1 MRGKSTDYAL
11 SRDILEWNVP
21 EEVLAVLLK
30 DRSTGRNLI
39 WATDDY
45 AARGKGFGA
54 NDEMQVAQIVDRDH
68 PVIRPRVDKNAEEQ
82 RQRSVKRAVQSIYGF
97 DWQGDNVL
105 LAREVEKE
113 LYKKVRAYIAAARA
127 KVYTVANEEM
137 VKAYWNVGREIV
149 EKQGGGGRS
158 VYGDGLVDRLA
169 IKLTAEFGP
178 GYTRV
183 NLFYMRRFYLAFPK
197 VHTLCKQLSWSHYR
211 TLITVE
217 NEDARQYYFE
227 EAIKSKWS
235 VRVLQ
240 RQIATQFYQRLI
252 VIDAY
257 PGVATLDMLAK
268 RGRGVKI
275 EFAKKYFRRAG

>member
-1 MRGKSTDYAL
+1 M
-11 SRDILEWNVP
+11 
-21 EEVLAVLLK
+21 
-30 DRSTGRNLI
+30 
-39 WATDDY
+39 
-45 AARGKGFGA
+45 A
-54 NDEMQVAQIVDRDH
+54 NKRQKTSDAIEIV
-68 PVIRPRVDKNAEEQ
+68 E
-82 RQRSVKRAVQSIYGF
+82 S
-97 DWQGDNVL
+97 
-105 LAREVEKE
+105 VEKE

-211 TLITVE
+211 TLITV
-217 NEDARQYYFE
+217 A
-227 EAIKSKWS
+227 W
-235 VRVLQ
+235 
-240 RQIATQFYQRLI
+240 
-252 VIDAY
+252 
-257 PGVATLDMLAK
+257 PLAC
-268 RGRGVKI
+268 R
-275 EFAKKYFRRAG
+275 